1 MVSHQAGSLV
11 GVWSYYKDTNRY
23 LRVRGVKEIIRQKR
37 MEAQRGHT
45 NSHLDN
51 TQHVLRY

>member
-11 GVWSYYKDTNRY
+11 GVWSYYKDTNKY